1 MRQVNFNKFNKRR
14 IPVMRYVK
22 LLFVFV
28 FTLIVVASFSLAKP
42 EYSKKESKNCAYCHV
57 KAGSKDLNDV
67 GKCYKEN
74 KLSLEKCGDKAKMN

>member
-1 MRQVNFNKFNKRR
+1 
-14 IPVMRYVK
+14 MRYVK

-28 FTLIVVASFSLAKP
+28 FALIVVASLSLAKP
-42 EYSKKESKNCAYCHV
+42 EYSKKEGKQCAFCHV

-74 KLSLEKCGDKAKMN
+74 NLSLAKCGDKAKTTK

>member
-1 MRQVNFNKFNKRR
+1 
-14 IPVMRYVK
+14 MRYVK

-42 EYSKKESKNCAYCHV
+42 EYSKKESKPCGYCHV
-57 KAGSKDLNDV
+57 KVGSKDLNDV

-74 KLSLEKCGDKAKMN
+74 NLSLAKCGDKAKTN